1 MDTCVKH
8 LFVFSVQDKLL
19 GAIALLLCYPFW
31 IFHLRHLRHFSF
43 YANKIEFGGRDNI
56 FL

>member
-43 YANKIEFGGRDNI
+43 YANKIESGGRDNI